1 MGFQGNWFGFPTLLL
16 LLLLLDNSITLTDSG
31 DNIHDFLGL
40 NDPFFNPNIDSTFT
54 AQEGGVAYLS
64 CEATILIYSP
74 TFTTTIF
81 IYTPTF
87 TTTIFIYTPT
97 VTTTNLNLDTIF
109 ILISSFS
116 LAHTVYHLGVQS
128 E

>member
-64 CEATILIYSP
+64 CEATILIY
-74 TFTTTIF
+74 
-81 IYTPTF
+81 TPTF

-97 VTTTNLNLDTIF
+97 LTTANLNLNTIF